1 MILYIYVSK
10 QVHVSGCVKT
20 LPRGVGTSRLA
31 GENML
36 KPAAVPT
43 ACARPGEQLME
54 NGCECLF
61 KRCFGRRGVVVKG
74 VGGFPG
80 RLLTLTWDMTQSL
93 RLRRCP
99 LLVSDRLGRRLV
111 INRQGIG
118 QGASWA
124 NCWRWTA
131 VLGAAQVVTTE
142 GAGMTHAQHS

>member
-43 ACARPGEQLME
+43 ACARPGEQLMD

-61 KRCFGRRGVVVKG
+61 KRCFGRRGVVVNG
-74 VGGFPG
+74 VGGGP
-80 RLLTLTWDMTQSL
+80 RQAVDVDL
-93 RLRRCP
+93 RYDSAAEAAAVPASC
-99 LLVSDRLGRRLV
+99 LGRV
-111 INRQGIG
+111 G
-118 QGASWA
+118 QEAGHKQAGD
-124 NCWRWTA
+124 WTGCILGQLLA
-131 VLGAAQVVTTE
+131 VDCCLG
-142 GAGMTHAQHS
+142 GSSSCNN